1 MNFSIPMFPCVRPV
15 HTLSAILT
23 VLLTVR
29 HKAAHLMSNMRGET
43 TALHELSSSLCKVIR
58 NKALGT

>member
-1 MNFSIPMFPCVRPV
+1 MNFSIPILPCVRPV

-29 HKAAHLMSNMRGET
+29 HKKAHLMSNMRSET
-43 TALHELSSSLCKVIR
+43 TALHELRFSLCKVTC